1 MFFDKCSSSTRV
13 ITGLLFL
20 LIPIVAIGLFIN
32 YFGIG
37 HAKSI
42 ADWGSTGD
50 FFGGILNPVFSFVTI
65 ILLLISIRLQL
76 NELSLTRHELKL
88 TRVEH
93 SKSRE
98 AQEEHQKNSKEL
110 LKREEKNQLL
120 KLIDSED
127 RKIESCLD
135 WKYSSNVSLGDLN
148 NESFKSALN
157 DKYSIGV
164 KLRAK
169 VYLLENAYVNKL
181 KAVTLFAQ
189 SNKGEFTDYLI
200 ETSIDQLHFL
210 FNFKP
215 YFHQGE
221 RASWLVDILSKL
233 LECTGKPYYKKEI
246 INFIEALNKINS

>member
-1 MFFDKCSSSTRV
+1 MFEGCTLNTKAV
-13 ITGLLFL
+13 ITGLFL
-20 LIPIVAIGLFIN
+20 LIPIIAIGSFLT
-32 YFGIG
+32 YFGVG
-37 HAKSI
+37 PAKTL
-42 ADWGSTGD
+42 ADWGATGD
-50 FFGGILNPVFSFVTI
+50 FFGGILNPAFSFVTI

-120 KLIDSED
+120 KLIDNED

-135 WKYSSNVSLGDLN
+135 WKYSPNVSLGDLN
-148 NESFKSALN
+148 NESFTYALN
-157 DKYSIGV
+157 DEYSTGV

-169 VYLLENAYVNKL
+169 VYLLENAYMNKL

-189 SNKGEFTDYLI
+189 SNDGDFTDYLI

-210 FNFKP
+210 FNLKL

-221 RASWLVDILSKL
+221 RASWLVDILSRL
-233 LECTGKPYYKKEI
+233 LACTGKSYYKKEI
-246 INFIEALNKINS
+246 TKFIEALNKINC